1 MAQLNESLI
10 EDVRRRSN
18 IVDVVRNYLSITTKG
33 RNHYAVCPF
42 HDDHDPSMTI
52 SEEKQ
57 IYKCFVCGAG
67 GNVFT
72 FVQNYEKVS
81 FPQAVKRVAEICN
94 VDVDIDV
101 GSTEKV
107 VDDKYRILHKILNE
121 TISFTQYQ
129 LHTSVGAEVVEY
141 LHERG
146 IDDEWIEKFQLGYNP
161 GENALYRFLSQ
172 KGYKDEDI
180 IASGVARLQN
190 NGIVDVFDER
200 IMFPI
205 HDMNGNPIAFSARDF
220 SKSSSRDRAKY
231 VNSSASELYNKSTVL
246 YNGHRVKSVGRR
258 LDSIYVVEGPL
269 DVIALY
275 RAGVTNCVATMGT
288 AFTKEHV
295 NGLRRLAEEV
305 VLCYD
310 GDDAGQN
317 ANFKAG
323 SILKEGNVNFK
334 IVRNTSK
341 LDPDEIIKQL
351 GKQEL
356 QYMLEIPQTWIEFLF
371 NYYSKKFNLANYSEK
386 KEFAL
391 LMMQDINSSVDEFDR
406 LTYTERLAN
415 LTSFPQAQLLKLSV
429 DKKEKVNKKI
439 RVESPKK
446 AYSKVELSE
455 LHILSQMLCSKEA
468 AILFEDKLGSL
479 VTSKAKA
486 LALILVNYYRTHDV
500 AEISDMISDIQDKEL
515 TDLLTDIEGDDL
527 FLNEYN
533 EQLLLDNFDVIRACD
548 IDSYIDYL
556 MNECSKYQEPLKKA
570 EIYKQI
576 NDLMNKKKGEIKNG

>member
-1 MAQLNESLI
+1 MAQLNEALI
-10 EDVRRRSN
+10 EDIRRRSD
-18 IVDVVRNYLSITTKG
+18 IKEVIGAYLPLTQKG
-33 RNHYAVCPF
+33 RNYYAVCPF

-52 SEEKQ
+52 SVDKQ

-72 FVQNYEKVS
+72 FVQNYENVS

-94 VDVDIDV
+94 IDVDIDV
-101 GSTEKV
+101 GTTEKV
-107 VDDKYRILHKILNE
+107 VDEKHRILHKILNE

-129 LHTSVGAEVVEY
+129 LHTAVGAEVVEY
-141 LHERG
+141 LHNRG

-161 GENALYRFLSQ
+161 GDNALYRFLSQ

-205 HDMNGNPIAFSARDF
+205 HDLNGNPIAFSARDF
-220 SKSSSRDRAKY
+220 SKSSNGDRAKY
-231 VNSSASELYNKSTVL
+231 VNSSASELYNKSNVL
-246 YNGHRVKSVGRR
+246 YNGHRVKSNGRKP
-258 LDSIYVVEGPL
+258 DCVYVVEGPL

-275 RAGVTNCVATMGT
+275 RAGVSNCVATMGT

-295 NGLRRLAEEV
+295 KSLSRLSDKV
-305 VLCYD
+305 ILCYD
-310 GDDAGQN
+310 GDEAGQN

-323 SILKEGNVNFK
+323 SILKEANVNFE
-334 IVRNTSK
+334 VVSNTTK

-356 QYMLEIPQTWIEFLF
+356 QYMLEIPKTWIDFLF
-371 NYYSKKFNLANYSEK
+371 EYYSKKFNLANYSEK

-391 LMMQDINSSVDEFDR
+391 LMMKDINSSKDELDRFTYTDR
-406 LTYTERLAN
+406 LSK
-415 LTSFPQAQLLKLSV
+415 LTSFPQAQLLNLSI
-429 DKKEKVNKKI
+429 DKKEKVNKKL

-446 AYSKVELSE
+446 TYSKVELCE

-468 AILFEDKLGSL
+468 ANLFEDKLGSL

-486 LALILVNYYRTHDV
+486 LSLMLVNYYRTHDE
-500 AEISDMISDIQDKEL
+500 ALLSDLISEIEDR
-515 TDLLTDIEGDDL
+515 DLVNLLFEIEENDL
-527 FLNEYN
+527 FLKEFN
-533 EQLLLDNFDVIRACD
+533 EQLLLDNFDVIRASD
-548 IDSYIDYL
+548 IDSHIEFL
-556 MNECSKYQEPLKKA
+556 MNEISKYKEPIKRA

-576 NDLMNKKKGEIKNG
+576 NDLMNKKKGEI